1 MQKQNFSRLFRLPVL
16 FFVAAIFI
24 TSCSKNSEQAV
35 EPKYLVSATQITE
48 VTKASIDARLN
59 NPITTALSKFSVK
72 VYKIV
77 YKTKDLAG
85 NEIQASGAV
94 FVPTTTDKV
103 SLVSYQHGTITKDSD
118 APSNFSGE
126 GEVGSLAP
134 LYASIGYVISAPD
147 FLGFGASKQ
156 IPHPYQHR
164 NSLAT
169 ASIDMLRA
177 TREFCQSQNVGLT
190 ERLFLTGYSLGG
202 FATMAMQKMIE
213 EQFSSEFKITASAMG
228 AGAYNTTAF
237 SQFVI
242 GQNTNLTFINSYIW
256 VLQTYNTI
264 YGLNRPMSAFFT
276 EPNATKIQQQGPF
289 ATVALNPKDLFIPTF
304 RDGVI
309 NSTDVPIMN
318 ALKDNDIFDW
328 KPQVPTLLVHGRA
341 DDFVIPLN
349 SQSAYDAMRK
359 RGATNVELALVDG
372 NHGTAVPA
380 YILQMY
386 SFFFKYNQ

>member
-1 MQKQNFSRLFRLPVL
+1 MQKQSFLLFSKLPIL

-24 TSCSKNSEQAV
+24 TSCSKNSEQV

-59 NPITTALSKFSVK
+59 NPITSALSKFSVK

-77 YKTKDLAG
+77 YKTKDVAG
-85 NEIQASGAV
+85 NEVQASGAV
-94 FVPTTTDKV
+94 FVPVTTDKV
-103 SLVSYQHGTITKDSD
+103 SLISYQHGTITRDSE

-134 LYASIGYVISAPD
+134 LYSSIGYVISAPD
-147 FLGFGASKQ
+147 FLGYGSSKQ
-156 IPHPYQHR
+156 LQHPYEHR

-177 TREFCQSQNVGLT
+177 TKEFCQSQNIGLT

-202 FATMAMQKMIE
+202 FATMSMQKMIE

-228 AGAYNTTAF
+228 AGAYNKTAF

-242 GQNTNLTFINSYIW
+242 GQNVDLSFINNYIW
-256 VLQTYNTI
+256 VLQTYNVV

-289 ATVALNPKDLFIPTF
+289 ATVALNPRDLFNPTF
-304 RDGVI
+304 RAGVL
-309 NSTDVPIMN
+309 NATDTPIMN
-318 ALKDNDIFDW
+318 ALKDNDVFDW
-328 KPQVPTLLVHGRA
+328 RPQVPTLLVHGRT

-349 SQSAYDAMRK
+349 SQSAFDAMRR

-372 NHGTAVPA
+372 NHFTAVPS